1 MVTLTIDTG
10 SGSELTHEVAK
21 DTVSIGASSS
31 NDVVLR
37 APGVAPVH
45 LVIRRTGGDTL
56 TFLGQQRQI
65 VLLNGERRSRG
76 VLMIGDRIRV
86 GTATVTIVEGSR
98 DDADG
103 GVVQTGAEAVEETVS
118 GADPQTKGEA
128 KPRSEVVLYNEPE
141 RLAEGRRRLLDVFLA
156 GVREDLLVSLQGF
169 FDGVFPG
176 RRSLLAWLDQKG
188 RLQPIASRW
197 SGALPQLPPRSFSEL
212 DRGSRIAVVRGGA
225 REILIY
231 PVPVGG
237 EGRVYLLVE
246 TDSSDFED
254 DRVLLAEL
262 AGMLAVQWE
271 NVSKGSALFGQWES
285 EARQKLDARL
295 PGSSQAVDVLREQLL
310 SAARSSSPVL
320 LYGRSGSGRAY
331 LASLIAS
338 LCPTGAPWIRVVQVG
353 GGDETTLRVELFGSG
368 NTMGVRGLAERAG
381 GGVVVVREVQRMS
394 AEMQRQLVSV
404 IEEDG
409 VSGYGS
415 KVRWILTCDE
425 EWVGSMAEDGP
436 DASLFN
442 KLQNHLIRVPPIEE
456 RREDLPL
463 IVVRMLEWV
472 GAEQGKQ
479 IQGIA
484 LETLDSILG
493 HPFDGQIAELLG
505 ELRRLVSATP
515 EGEMVRGSLQRSTSV
530 AGSSPE
536 DADKTVDTA
545 VVLSQDDLKVV
556 IPAVERLLIDRV
568 LRRSLGN
575 QSKAAR
581 ELSLSRG
588 ALIAKIK
595 EYGIQDYRA
604 LRRNRQ

>member
-10 SGSELTHEVAK
+10 SGSELTYEVAK
-21 DTVSIGASSS
+21 DTVSIGASTG

-45 LVIRRTGGDTL
+45 VVIRRMGDTL

-76 VLMIGDRIRV
+76 VLRVGDRIRV
-86 GTATVTIVEGSR
+86 GTATLTIAEGHL
-98 DDADG
+98 DDAEG
-103 GVVQTGAEAVEETVS
+103 GVAEAVAKAEDEPVS
-118 GADPQTKGEA
+118 GVDIENTDEA
-128 KPRSEVVLYNEPE
+128 KPRSEVVVYHEPE
-141 RLAEGRRRLLDVFLA
+141 RLAEGRRRLLDVFVA
-156 GVREDLLVSLQGF
+156 GVREDLLPSLESF
-169 FDGVFPG
+169 FDGVFSG
-176 RRSLLAWLDQKG
+176 RRTLLAWLDQKG

-197 SGALPQLPPRSFSEL
+197 SGAMPQLPPRSFAEL

-225 REILIY
+225 CEILIY
-231 PVPVGG
+231 PVPVAG
-237 EGRVYLLVE
+237 EGRVYLLLE
-246 TDSSDFED
+246 TDSSDFEN

-271 NVSKGSALFGQWES
+271 NVSSGSALFGQWES
-285 EARQKLDARL
+285 EAREKLETRL
-295 PGSSQAVDVLREQLL
+295 PGSSQAVNVLRDQLL

-331 LASLIAS
+331 LASLISS
-338 LCPTGAPWIRVVQVG
+338 LCPTGAPWIRIVQVS

-381 GGVVVVREVQRMS
+381 GGVVVVRDVQRMS
-394 AEMQRQLVSV
+394 SDLQRQTASV

-415 KVRWILTCDE
+415 KVRWILTGDE
-425 EWVGSMAEDGP
+425 EIIGSAAAGGL

-442 KLQNHLIRVPPIEE
+442 QLQNHLIRVPSIEE

-479 IQGIA
+479 IHGIA
-484 LETLDSILG
+484 LETLDSLLV

-515 EGEMVRGSLQRSTSV
+515 EGEMVRGSLQRSSSD
-530 AGSSPE
+530 AGFTAE
-536 DADKTVDTA
+536 DGGEVVDTA

-581 ELSLSRG
+581 ELNLSRG

-595 EYGIQDYRA
+595 EYGIQDYRS
-604 LRRNRQ
+604 LRRSKQ

>member
-10 SGSELTHEVAK
+10 SGSELTHEIAK

-45 LVIRRTGGDTL
+45 LVIRSTGDTI

-86 GTATVTIVEGSR
+86 GTATVTIAEGSCQK
-98 DDADG
+98 ADS
-103 GVVQTGAEAVEETVS
+103 GVAETGAEAVEETVS
-118 GADPQTKGEA
+118 AAGPQTVGEA

-156 GVREDLLVSLQGF
+156 GVREDLLVSLEGF

-197 SGALPQLPPRSFSEL
+197 SGALPQLPPRSFAEL

-237 EGRVYLLVE
+237 EGRVYLLLE
-246 TDSSDFED
+246 TNDSDFEN

-394 AEMQRQLVSV
+394 PEMQLQTASV
-404 IEEDG
+404 IEEDS

-415 KVRWILTCDE
+415 TVRWILTCDE
-425 EWVGSMAEDGP
+425 EWVGSVAEGGP
-436 DASLFN
+436 DATLFN

-484 LETLDSILG
+484 LETLDSLLG

-505 ELRRLVSATP
+505 ELRRLVSATL

-530 AGSSPE
+530 AGSPPE
-536 DADKTVDTA
+536 GADKTVDTA
-545 VVLSQDDLKVV
+545 VVLSQDNLKVV

-581 ELSLSRG
+581 ELNLSRG

>member
-10 SGSELTHEVAK
+10 SGSELTHEIAK
-21 DTVSIGASSS
+21 DTVSIGASSG

-45 LVIRRTGGDTL
+45 LVIRRTGDTL

-86 GTATVTIVEGSR
+86 GTATVTVAEGSR
-98 DDADG
+98 QDADG
-103 GVVQTGAEAVEETVS
+103 GVAETGAEAVEEMVS
-118 GADPQTKGEA
+118 GADPQTAGEA

-156 GVREDLLVSLQGF
+156 GVREDLLVSLEGF

-197 SGALPQLPPRSFSEL
+197 SGALPHLPPRSFAEL

-225 REILIY
+225 SEILIY

-237 EGRVYLLVE
+237 EGRVYLLLE
-246 TDSSDFED
+246 TNDSDFEN

-262 AGMLAVQWE
+262 AAMLAVQWE

-338 LCPTGAPWIRVVQVG
+338 LCPTGAPWIRVVQVD

-381 GGVVVVREVQRMS
+381 GGVVVVREVQRMNP
-394 AEMQRQLVSV
+394 EMQLQTASV
-404 IEEDG
+404 IEEDS
-409 VSGYGS
+409 VSGYGT
-415 KVRWILTCDE
+415 KVRWIFTCDE
-425 EWVGSMAEDGP
+425 EWVGSVAEGGP
-436 DASLFN
+436 DASLFD

-484 LETLDSILG
+484 LETLDSLLG

-530 AGSSPE
+530 AGSPPE
-536 DADKTVDTA
+536 DSDRTVDTA
-545 VVLSQDDLKVV
+545 VVLSQDNLKVV

-581 ELSLSRG
+581 ELNLSRG

>member
-10 SGSELTHEVAK
+10 SGSEFTHEVAK
-21 DTVSIGASSS
+21 NTVSIGASSS

-45 LVIRRTGGDTL
+45 LVIRRTGDTL

-76 VLMIGDRIRV
+76 VLTIGDRIRV
-86 GTATVTIVEGSR
+86 GTATVTVAEGNR
-98 DDADG
+98 EDADG
-103 GVVQTGAEAVEETVS
+103 GAAQTGADVVEETVS
-118 GADPQTKGEA
+118 GADPQTTGVA

-156 GVREDLLVSLQGF
+156 GVREDFLVSLEGF
-169 FDGVFPG
+169 FGGVFPG
-176 RRSLLAWLDQKG
+176 RRALLAWLDQKG

-197 SGALPQLPPRSFSEL
+197 SGALPQLPPRSFAEL

-225 REILIY
+225 SEILIY
-231 PVPVGG
+231 PVPIGG
-237 EGRVYLLVE
+237 EGRVYLLLE
-246 TDSSDFED
+246 TDSSDFEN

-271 NVSKGSALFGQWES
+271 NVSRGSALFGQWES

-310 SAARSSSPVL
+310 SAARSSFPVL

-381 GGVVVVREVQRMS
+381 GGVVVVREVQRMT
-394 AEMQRQLVSV
+394 AEMQSQTASV
-404 IEEDG
+404 IEEG
-409 VSGYGS
+409 SISGYGS

-425 EWVGSMAEDGP
+425 EWVGSVAEDGP
-436 DASLFN
+436 EASLFN
-442 KLQNHLIRVPPIEE
+442 QLQNHLIRVPPIEE

-493 HPFDGQIAELLG
+493 HPFEGQIAELLG

-536 DADKTVDTA
+536 DTGKTVDTA

-581 ELSLSRG
+581 ELNLSRG

>member
-1 MVTLTIDTG
+1 
-10 SGSELTHEVAK
+10 
-21 DTVSIGASSS
+21 
-31 NDVVLR
+31 VLR
-37 APGVAPVH
+37 V
-45 LVIRRTGGDTL
+45 
-56 TFLGQQRQI
+56 
-65 VLLNGERRSRG
+65 
-76 VLMIGDRIRV
+76 GDRIRV
-86 GTATVTIVEGSR
+86 GTATLTIAEGHL
-98 DDADG
+98 DDAEG
-103 GVVQTGAEAVEETVS
+103 GVAEAVAKAEDEPVS
-118 GADPQTKGEA
+118 GADIENTEEA
-128 KPRSEVVLYNEPE
+128 KPRSEVVVYHEPE
-141 RLAEGRRRLLDVFLA
+141 RLAEGRRRLLDVFVA
-156 GVREDLLVSLQGF
+156 GVREDLLPSLESF
-169 FDGVFPG
+169 FDGVFSG
-176 RRSLLAWLDQKG
+176 RRTLLAWLDQKG

-197 SGALPQLPPRSFSEL
+197 SGAMPQLPPRSFAEL

-225 REILIY
+225 CEILIY
-231 PVPVGG
+231 PVPVAG
-237 EGRVYLLVE
+237 EGRVYLLLE
-246 TDSSDFED
+246 TDSSDFEN

-271 NVSKGSALFGQWES
+271 NVSSGSALFGQWES
-285 EARQKLDARL
+285 EAREKLEIRL
-295 PGSSQAVDVLREQLL
+295 PGSSQAVNVLRDQLL
-310 SAARSSSPVL
+310 SAARSSSPIL

-331 LASLIAS
+331 LASLISS
-338 LCPTGAPWIRVVQVG
+338 LCPTGAPWIRIVQVS

-381 GGVVVVREVQRMS
+381 GGVVVVRDVQRMS
-394 AEMQRQLVSV
+394 SELQRQTASV

-415 KVRWILTCDE
+415 KVRWILTGDE
-425 EWVGSMAEDGP
+425 EIIGSAEGGGL

-442 KLQNHLIRVPPIEE
+442 QLQNHLIRVPSIEE

-479 IQGIA
+479 IHGIA
-484 LETLDSILG
+484 LETLDSLLV

-515 EGEMVRGSLQRSTSV
+515 EGEMVRGSLQRSSSD
-530 AGSSPE
+530 AGFTAE
-536 DADKTVDTA
+536 DGGEVVDTA

-581 ELSLSRG
+581 ELNLSRG

-595 EYGIQDYRA
+595 EYGIQDYRS
-604 LRRNRQ
+604 LRRSK

>member
-338 LCPTGAPWIRVVQVG
+338 LCPT
-353 GGDETTLRVELFGSG
+353 
-368 NTMGVRGLAERAG
+368 MGVRGLAERAG

-415 KVRWILTCDE
+415 KVRWILTCEE

-536 DADKTVDTA
+536 DTDKTVDTA
-545 VVLSQDDLKVV
+545 VVLGQDDLKVV

-581 ELSLSRG
+581 ELNLSRG

>member
-10 SGSELTHEVAK
+10 SGSELTYEVAR
-21 DTVSIGASSS
+21 DTVSVGASTG

-45 LVIRRTGGDTL
+45 VVIRRMGDTL

-76 VLMIGDRIRV
+76 VLRVGDRIRV
-86 GTATVTIVEGSR
+86 GTATLTVAEEHL
-98 DDADG
+98 DDAEG
-103 GVVQTGAEAVEETVS
+103 GVAKAVPESANEPVS
-118 GADPQTKGEA
+118 GADFEKTNEE
-128 KPRSEVVLYNEPE
+128 KPRSEVVVYHEPE
-141 RLAEGRRRLLDVFLA
+141 RLAEGRRRLLDVFVA
-156 GVREDLLVSLQGF
+156 GVHEDLLPSLERF
-169 FDGVFPG
+169 FDDEFSG

-197 SGALPQLPPRSFSEL
+197 SGATPQLPPRSFAEL

-225 REILIY
+225 CEILVY
-231 PVPVGG
+231 PVPVAG
-237 EGRVYLLVE
+237 EGKVYLLLE
-246 TDSSDFED
+246 TDSSEFEN

-271 NVSKGSALFGQWES
+271 KVSSGSALFGQWES
-285 EARQKLDARL
+285 EAREKLEIRL
-295 PGSSQAVDVLREQLL
+295 PGSSQAVNVLRDQLL

-320 LYGRSGSGRAY
+320 LYGRSGAGRAY
-331 LASLIAS
+331 LASQISS
-338 LCPTGAPWIRVVQVG
+338 LCPTGAPWIRVVQVS

-381 GGVVVVREVQRMS
+381 GGVVVVRDVQRMS
-394 AEMQRQLVSV
+394 SELQRQTASV
-404 IEEDG
+404 IEEDS
-409 VSGYGS
+409 VSGYSS
-415 KVRWILTCDE
+415 KVRWILTGDE
-425 EWVGSMAEDGP
+425 EIIRSAAGGGL

-442 KLQNHLIRVPPIEE
+442 QLQNHLIRVPSIEE

-472 GAEQGKQ
+472 GGEQGKQ
-479 IQGIA
+479 IDGIA
-484 LETLDSILG
+484 LETLDSLLD

-515 EGEMVRGSLQRSTSV
+515 EGEMVRGSLQRSTS
-530 AGSSPE
+530 
-536 DADKTVDTA
+536 DARLSAENGGETVDTA
-545 VVLSQDDLKVV
+545 VVLTQDNLKVV

-581 ELSLSRG
+581 ELNLSRG

-595 EYGIQDYRA
+595 EYGIKDYRI
-604 LRRNRQ
+604 LRRNKQ

>member
-10 SGSELTHEVAK
+10 SGSELTYEVAK
-21 DTVSIGASSS
+21 DTVSIGASTG

-45 LVIRRTGGDTL
+45 VVIRRMGDTL

-76 VLMIGDRIRV
+76 VLRVGDRIRV
-86 GTATVTIVEGSR
+86 GTATLTIAEGHL
-98 DDADG
+98 DDAEG
-103 GVVQTGAEAVEETVS
+103 GVAEAVAKAGDEPVS
-118 GADPQTKGEA
+118 GVDIENTDEA
-128 KPRSEVVLYNEPE
+128 KPRSEVVVYHEPE
-141 RLAEGRRRLLDVFLA
+141 RLAEGRRRLLDVFVA
-156 GVREDLLVSLQGF
+156 GVREDLLPSLESF
-169 FDGVFPG
+169 FDGVFSG
-176 RRSLLAWLDQKG
+176 RRTLLAWLDQKG

-197 SGALPQLPPRSFSEL
+197 SGAMPQLPPRSFAEL

-225 REILIY
+225 CEILIY
-231 PVPVGG
+231 PVPVAG
-237 EGRVYLLVE
+237 EGRVYLLLE
-246 TDSSDFED
+246 TDSSDFEN

-271 NVSKGSALFGQWES
+271 NVSSGSALFGQWES
-285 EARQKLDARL
+285 EAREKLETRL
-295 PGSSQAVDVLREQLL
+295 PGSSQAVNVLRDQLL

-331 LASLIAS
+331 LASLISS
-338 LCPTGAPWIRVVQVG
+338 LCPTGAPWIRIVQVS

-381 GGVVVVREVQRMS
+381 GGVVVVRDVQRMS
-394 AEMQRQLVSV
+394 SDLQRQTTSV

-415 KVRWILTCDE
+415 KVRWILTGDE
-425 EWVGSMAEDGP
+425 EIIGSAAAGGL

-442 KLQNHLIRVPPIEE
+442 QLQNHLIRVPSIEE

-479 IQGIA
+479 IHGIA
-484 LETLDSILG
+484 LETLDSLLV

-515 EGEMVRGSLQRSTSV
+515 EGEMVRGSLQRSSSD
-530 AGSSPE
+530 AGFTAE
-536 DADKTVDTA
+536 DGGEVVDTA

-581 ELSLSRG
+581 ELNLSRG

-595 EYGIQDYRA
+595 EYGIQDYRS
-604 LRRNRQ
+604 LRRSKQ

>member
-1 MVTLTIDTG
+1 
-10 SGSELTHEVAK
+10 
-21 DTVSIGASSS
+21 
-31 NDVVLR
+31 
-37 APGVAPVH
+37 
-45 LVIRRTGGDTL
+45 
-56 TFLGQQRQI
+56 
-65 VLLNGERRSRG
+65 
-76 VLMIGDRIRV
+76 MIGDRIRV
-86 GTATVTIVEGSR
+86 GTATVTVAEGSR
-98 DDADG
+98 QNADG
-103 GVVQTGAEAVEETVS
+103 GVAETGAEAVEEMVS
-118 GADPQTKGEA
+118 GADPQTAGEA

-156 GVREDLLVSLQGF
+156 GVREDLLVSLEGF

-197 SGALPQLPPRSFSEL
+197 SGALPHLPPRSFAEL

-225 REILIY
+225 SEILIY

-237 EGRVYLLVE
+237 EGRVYLLLE
-246 TDSSDFED
+246 TNDSDFED

-338 LCPTGAPWIRVVQVG
+338 LCPTGAPWIRVVQVDV
-353 GGDETTLRVELFGSG
+353 GDETTLRVELFGSG

-394 AEMQRQLVSV
+394 PEMQLQTASV
-404 IEEDG
+404 IEEDS

-415 KVRWILTCDE
+415 KVRWIFTCDE
-425 EWVGSMAEDGP
+425 EWVGSVAEGGP
-436 DASLFN
+436 DASLFD
-442 KLQNHLIRVPPIEE
+442 KLQNNLIRVPPIEE

-484 LETLDSILG
+484 LETLDSLLG

-530 AGSSPE
+530 AGSPPE
-536 DADKTVDTA
+536 DSDRTVDTA
-545 VVLSQDDLKVV
+545 VVLSQDNLKVV

-581 ELSLSRG
+581 ELNLSRG
-588 ALIAKIK
+588 ALISKIK

>member
-10 SGSELTHEVAK
+10 SGSELTYEVAK
-21 DTVSIGASSS
+21 DTVSIGASTG

-45 LVIRRTGGDTL
+45 VVIRRMGDTL

-76 VLMIGDRIRV
+76 VLRVGDRIRV
-86 GTATVTIVEGSR
+86 GTATLTIAEGHF
-98 DDADG
+98 DDAEG
-103 GVVQTGAEAVEETVS
+103 GVAEAVAKAEDEPVS
-118 GADPQTKGEA
+118 GADIENTEEA
-128 KPRSEVVLYNEPE
+128 KPRSEVVVYHEPE
-141 RLAEGRRRLLDVFLA
+141 RLAEGRRRLLDVFVA
-156 GVREDLLVSLQGF
+156 GVREDLLPSLESF
-169 FDGVFPG
+169 FDGVFSG
-176 RRSLLAWLDQKG
+176 RRTLLAWLDQKG

-197 SGALPQLPPRSFSEL
+197 SGAMPQLPPRSFAEL

-225 REILIY
+225 CEILIY
-231 PVPVGG
+231 PVPVAG
-237 EGRVYLLVE
+237 EGRVYLLLE
-246 TDSSDFED
+246 TDSSDFEN
-254 DRVLLAEL
+254 DRILVAEL

-271 NVSKGSALFGQWES
+271 NVSSGSTLFGRWES
-285 EARQKLDARL
+285 QAREKLETRL
-295 PGSSQAVDVLREQLL
+295 PGSSQAVNVLRDQLL

-331 LASLIAS
+331 LASLISS
-338 LCPTGAPWIRVVQVG
+338 LCPTGAPWIRIVQVS

-381 GGVVVVREVQRMS
+381 GGVVVVRDIQRMS
-394 AEMQRQLVSV
+394 SELQRQMASV

-415 KVRWILTCDE
+415 KVRWILTGDE
-425 EWVGSMAEDGP
+425 EIIGSAEGGGL

-442 KLQNHLIRVPPIEE
+442 QLQNHLIRVPSIEE

-479 IQGIA
+479 IHGIA
-484 LETLDSILG
+484 LETLDSLLV

-515 EGEMVRGSLQRSTSV
+515 EGEMVRGSLQRS
-530 AGSSPE
+530 SSDAEFTAE
-536 DADKTVDTA
+536 DGGEVVDTA

-581 ELSLSRG
+581 ELNLSRG

-595 EYGIQDYRA
+595 EYGIQDYRS
-604 LRRNRQ
+604 LRRSK

>member
-21 DTVSIGASSS
+21 NTVSIGASSS

-45 LVIRRTGGDTL
+45 LVIRHTGDTL

-76 VLMIGDRIRV
+76 VLTIGDRIRV
-86 GTATVTIVEGSR
+86 GTATLTIVEGSR
-98 DDADG
+98 EDADG
-103 GVVQTGAEAVEETVS
+103 GKAQTGAEAVEEAVS
-118 GADPQTKGEA
+118 GADPQTTDEA

-156 GVREDLLVSLQGF
+156 GVREDILVLLEGF
-169 FDGVFPG
+169 FDGVFPR

-197 SGALPQLPPRSFSEL
+197 SGTLPQLPPRSFAEL

-237 EGRVYLLVE
+237 EGRVYLLLE

-271 NVSKGSALFGQWES
+271 NVSRGSALFGQWES

-338 LCPTGAPWIRVVQVG
+338 LCPTGAPWIRVVQAG

-394 AEMQRQLVSV
+394 AEMQRQLASV
-404 IEEDG
+404 IEEDS

-425 EWVGSMAEDGP
+425 EWVGSVAEDGP

-581 ELSLSRG
+581 ELNLSRG

>member
-1 MVTLTIDTG
+1 
-10 SGSELTHEVAK
+10 
-21 DTVSIGASSS
+21 
-31 NDVVLR
+31 
-37 APGVAPVH
+37 
-45 LVIRRTGGDTL
+45 
-56 TFLGQQRQI
+56 
-65 VLLNGERRSRG
+65 
-76 VLMIGDRIRV
+76 
-86 GTATVTIVEGSR
+86 
-98 DDADG
+98 
-103 GVVQTGAEAVEETVS
+103 
-118 GADPQTKGEA
+118 
-128 KPRSEVVLYNEPE
+128 
-141 RLAEGRRRLLDVFLA
+141 
-156 GVREDLLVSLQGF
+156 
-169 FDGVFPG
+169 
-176 RRSLLAWLDQKG
+176 
-188 RLQPIASRW
+188 
-197 SGALPQLPPRSFSEL
+197 
-212 DRGSRIAVVRGGA
+212 
-225 REILIY
+225 LIY

-237 EGRVYLLVE
+237 EGRVYLLLE
-246 TDSSDFED
+246 TNDSDFEN

-394 AEMQRQLVSV
+394 PEMQLQTASV
-404 IEEDG
+404 IEEDS

-415 KVRWILTCDE
+415 TVRWILTCDE
-425 EWVGSMAEDGP
+425 EWVGSVAEGGP
-436 DASLFN
+436 DATLFN

-484 LETLDSILG
+484 LETLDSILC
-493 HPFDGQIAELLG
+493 HPFEGQIAELLG

-530 AGSSPE
+530 AGSSSE
-536 DADKTVDTA
+536 DTDKTVDTA

-581 ELSLSRG
+581 ELNLSRG

>member
-10 SGSELTHEVAK
+10 SGSELTYEVAK
-21 DTVSIGASSS
+21 DTVSIGASAG

-45 LVIRRTGGDTL
+45 VVIRRMGDTV

-76 VLMIGDRIRV
+76 VLRVGDRIRV
-86 GTATVTIVEGSR
+86 GTATLTIAEGHV
-98 DDADG
+98 DDAEG
-103 GVVQTGAEAVEETVS
+103 GVAEAGAGVADEPVS
-118 GADPQTKGEA
+118 GADIEKTEEA
-128 KPRSEVVLYNEPE
+128 KPRSEVVVYHEPE
-141 RLAEGRRRLLDVFLA
+141 RLAEGRRRLLDVFVA
-156 GVREDLLVSLQGF
+156 GVREDLLPSLESF
-169 FDGVFPG
+169 FDGVFSG

-197 SGALPQLPPRSFSEL
+197 PGATPQLPPRSFAEL
-212 DRGSRIAVVRGGA
+212 DRGNRIAVVRGGPC
-225 REILIY
+225 EILIY
-231 PVPVGG
+231 PVPVAG
-237 EGRVYLLVE
+237 EGRVYLLLE
-246 TDSSDFED
+246 TDSSEFEN

-271 NVSKGSALFGQWES
+271 NVSSGSALFGQWES
-285 EARQKLDARL
+285 EAREKLESRL
-295 PGSSQAVDVLREQLL
+295 PGSSQAVNVLRDQLL

-331 LASLIAS
+331 LASLISS
-338 LCPTGAPWIRVVQVG
+338 LCPTGAPWIRVVQVS

-381 GGVVVVREVQRMS
+381 GGVVVVRDVQRMS
-394 AEMQRQLVSV
+394 SELQRQMASV
-404 IEEDG
+404 IEEDS
-409 VSGYGS
+409 VSGYIS
-415 KVRWILTCDE
+415 KVRWILTGDE
-425 EWVGSMAEDGP
+425 EIIGSAEGGGL

-442 KLQNHLIRVPPIEE
+442 QLQNQLIRVPSIEE

-472 GAEQGKQ
+472 GSEQGKQ
-479 IQGIA
+479 IHGIA
-484 LETLDSILG
+484 LETLDSLLV

-515 EGEMVRGSLQRSTSV
+515 EGEMVRGSLQRS
-530 AGSSPE
+530 SS
-536 DADKTVDTA
+536 DAVFSAEGGGETVDTT

-581 ELSLSRG
+581 ELNLSRG

-604 LRRNRQ
+604 LRRSKQ

>member
-10 SGSELTHEVAK
+10 SGSELTYEVAK
-21 DTVSIGASSS
+21 DTVSIGASTG

-45 LVIRRTGGDTL
+45 VVIRRMGDTL

-76 VLMIGDRIRV
+76 VLRVGDRIRV
-86 GTATVTIVEGSR
+86 GTATLTIAEGPL
-98 DDADG
+98 DDAEG
-103 GVVQTGAEAVEETVS
+103 GVAEAVAKAADEPVS
-118 GADPQTKGEA
+118 GADIEKTDEA
-128 KPRSEVVLYNEPE
+128 KPRSEVVVYHEPE
-141 RLAEGRRRLLDVFLA
+141 RLAEGRRRLLDVFVA
-156 GVREDLLVSLQGF
+156 GVREDFLPSLESF
-169 FDGVFPG
+169 FEGVFSG
-176 RRSLLAWLDQKG
+176 RRTLLAWLDQKG

-197 SGALPQLPPRSFSEL
+197 SGAMPQLPPRSFAEL

-225 REILIY
+225 CEILIY
-231 PVPVGG
+231 PVPVAG
-237 EGRVYLLVE
+237 EGRVYLLLE
-246 TDSSDFED
+246 TDSSEFEN

-271 NVSKGSALFGQWES
+271 NVSSGSALFGQWES
-285 EARQKLDARL
+285 EAREKLETRL
-295 PGSSQAVDVLREQLL
+295 PGSSQAVNVLRDQLL
-310 SAARSSSPVL
+310 SAARSSSSVL

-331 LASLIAS
+331 LASLISS
-338 LCPTGAPWIRVVQVG
+338 LCPTGAPWIRVVQVS

-381 GGVVVVREVQRMS
+381 GGVVVVRDVQRMS
-394 AEMQRQLVSV
+394 SELQRQMASV

-415 KVRWILTCDE
+415 KVRWILTGDE
-425 EWVGSMAEDGP
+425 EIIGSAAGGGL

-442 KLQNHLIRVPPIEE
+442 QLQNHLIRVPSIEE

-479 IQGIA
+479 IHGIA
-484 LETLDSILG
+484 LETLDSLLV

-515 EGEMVRGSLQRSTSV
+515 EGEMVRGSLQRS
-530 AGSSPE
+530 SSDAEFTAE
-536 DADKTVDTA
+536 DGGAVVDTA

-581 ELSLSRG
+581 ELNLSRG

-595 EYGIQDYRA
+595 EYGIQDYRS
-604 LRRNRQ
+604 LRRSK

>member
-10 SGSELTHEVAK
+10 SGSELTYEVNK

-31 NDVVLR
+31 NDVILR

-45 LVIRRTGGDTL
+45 VVIRRTGDTL

-76 VLMIGDRIRV
+76 VITIGDRIRV
-86 GTATVTIVEGSR
+86 GTATLTVVKERREDSV
-98 DDADG
+98 G
-103 GVVQTGAEAVEETVS
+103 GAVVAEVEAVKKTAN
-118 GADPQTKGEA
+118 GADLQTTDEA
-128 KPRSEVVLYNEPE
+128 KPRSEVVVFNEPE
-141 RLAEGRRRLLDVFLA
+141 RLADVRRLLLEVFLA
-156 GVREDLLVSLQGF
+156 GVREDFLPSLEGF
-169 FDGVFPG
+169 FDGAFPE
-176 RRSLLAWLDQKG
+176 RRTLLAWLDQKC

-197 SGALPQLPPRSFSEL
+197 SGALPQLPPRSFAEL

-246 TDSSDFED
+246 TDSSNFED
-254 DRVLLAEL
+254 DRIVLAEL

-271 NVSKGSALFGQWES
+271 NVSSGSALFGRWES
-285 EARQKLDARL
+285 ESRQKLEVRQ
-295 PGSSQAVDVLREQLL
+295 PGSSQAVTVLREELL
-310 SAARSSSPVL
+310 AAARTSFPVL

-331 LASLIAS
+331 LASLISS

-368 NTMGVRGLAERAG
+368 NTMGVRSLAERAG

-394 AEMQRQLVSV
+394 PELQRETASA
-404 IEEDG
+404 IEEDSH
-409 VSGYGS
+409 SGYGS
-415 KVRWILTCDE
+415 KVRWILTGDE
-425 EWVGSMAEDGP
+425 KCLGSAAGGGL
-436 DASLFN
+436 DASLLN
-442 KLQNHLIRVPPIEE
+442 QLQNHLIRVPPIEE

-472 GAEQGKQ
+472 GAEQGKK

-484 LETLDSILG
+484 LDTLDSLLG
-493 HPFDGQIAELLG
+493 HPFEGQIAELLG

-515 EGEMVRGSLQRSTSV
+515 EGEMVRGSLQRSTSA
-530 AGSSPE
+530 AGPSAE
-536 DADKTVDTA
+536 DGGDTVDTA
-545 VVLSQDDLKVV
+545 VVLGQDDLKVV
-556 IPAVERLLIDRV
+556 IPAIERLLIDRV

-581 ELSLSRG
+581 ELNLSRG

-595 EYGIQDYRA
+595 DYEIQDYRS
-604 LRRNRQ
+604 LRRAKQ

>member
-10 SGSELTHEVAK
+10 SGSELTYEVAK
-21 DTVSIGASSS
+21 DTVSIGASTG

-45 LVIRRTGGDTL
+45 VVIRRMGDTL

-76 VLMIGDRIRV
+76 VLRVGDRIRV
-86 GTATVTIVEGSR
+86 GTATLTIAEGHF
-98 DDADG
+98 DDAEG
-103 GVVQTGAEAVEETVS
+103 GVAEAVAKAEDEPVS
-118 GADPQTKGEA
+118 GADIENTEEA
-128 KPRSEVVLYNEPE
+128 KPRSEVVVYHEPE
-141 RLAEGRRRLLDVFLA
+141 RLAEGRRRLLDVFVA
-156 GVREDLLVSLQGF
+156 GVREDLLPSLESF
-169 FDGVFPG
+169 FDGVFSG
-176 RRSLLAWLDQKG
+176 RRTLLAWLDQKG

-197 SGALPQLPPRSFSEL
+197 SGAMPQLPPRSFAEL

-225 REILIY
+225 CEILIY
-231 PVPVGG
+231 PVPVAG
-237 EGRVYLLVE
+237 EGRVYLLLE
-246 TDSSDFED
+246 TDSSDFEN

-271 NVSKGSALFGQWES
+271 NVSSGSALFGQWES
-285 EARQKLDARL
+285 EAREKLETRL
-295 PGSSQAVDVLREQLL
+295 PGSSQAVNVLRDQLL

-331 LASLIAS
+331 LASLISS
-338 LCPTGAPWIRVVQVG
+338 LCPTGAPWIRIVQVS

-381 GGVVVVREVQRMS
+381 GGVVVVRDIQRMS
-394 AEMQRQLVSV
+394 SELQRQMASV

-415 KVRWILTCDE
+415 KVRWILTGDE
-425 EWVGSMAEDGP
+425 EIIGSAEGGGL

-442 KLQNHLIRVPPIEE
+442 QLQNHLIRVPSIEE

-479 IQGIA
+479 IHGIA
-484 LETLDSILG
+484 LETLDSLLV

-515 EGEMVRGSLQRSTSV
+515 EGEMVRGSLQRSSSD
-530 AGSSPE
+530 AGFTAE
-536 DADKTVDTA
+536 DGGEVVDTV

-581 ELSLSRG
+581 ELNLSRG

-595 EYGIQDYRA
+595 EYGIQDYRS
-604 LRRNRQ
+604 LRRSK

>member
-10 SGSELTHEVAK
+10 SGSELTYEVAK
-21 DTVSIGASSS
+21 DTVSIGASTG

-45 LVIRRTGGDTL
+45 VVIRRMGDTL

-76 VLMIGDRIRV
+76 VLRVGDRIRV
-86 GTATVTIVEGSR
+86 GTASLTVAEGHF
-98 DDADG
+98 DDAEG
-103 GVVQTGAEAVEETVS
+103 GVAEILAEAADEPVS
-118 GADPQTKGEA
+118 GADVEKTDEA
-128 KPRSEVVLYNEPE
+128 KPRSEVVVYHEPE
-141 RLAEGRRRLLDVFLA
+141 RLAEGRRRLLDVFVA
-156 GVREDLLVSLQGF
+156 GVREDLLPSLESF
-169 FDGVFPG
+169 FDGVFSG

-197 SGALPQLPPRSFSEL
+197 SGAMPQLPPRSFAEL
-212 DRGSRIAVVRGGA
+212 DRGNRIAVVRGGA
-225 REILIY
+225 CEILIY
-231 PVPVGG
+231 PVPVAG
-237 EGRVYLLVE
+237 EGRVYLLLE
-246 TDSSDFED
+246 TDSSEFEN

-262 AGMLAVQWE
+262 AGMIAVQWE
-271 NVSKGSALFGQWES
+271 NVSSGSALFGQWES
-285 EARQKLDARL
+285 EAREKLETRL
-295 PGSSQAVDVLREQLL
+295 PGSSQAVNVLRDQLL

-331 LASLIAS
+331 LASLISS
-338 LCPTGAPWIRVVQVG
+338 LCPTGAPWIRVVQVS

-381 GGVVVVREVQRMS
+381 GGVVVVRDVQRMS
-394 AEMQRQLVSV
+394 SELQRQTAAA
-404 IEEDG
+404 IEEDS
-409 VSGYGS
+409 VSGYS
-415 KVRWILTCDE
+415 SQVRWILTGDE
-425 EWVGSMAEDGP
+425 EIIGSAEGGGL

-442 KLQNHLIRVPPIEE
+442 QLQNHLIRVPSIEE

-479 IQGIA
+479 IHGIA
-484 LETLDSILG
+484 LETLDSLLV

-515 EGEMVRGSLQRSTSV
+515 EGEMVRGSLQRSSSD
-530 AGSSPE
+530 AGLSSG
-536 DADKTVDTA
+536 DAGEPAETA

-556 IPAVERLLIDRV
+556 IPAIERLLIDRV

-581 ELSLSRG
+581 ELNLSRG

-604 LRRNRQ
+604 LRRSKQ

>member
-1 MVTLTIDTG
+1 M
-10 SGSELTHEVAK
+10 
-21 DTVSIGASSS
+21 
-31 NDVVLR
+31 
-37 APGVAPVH
+37 
-45 LVIRRTGGDTL
+45 
-56 TFLGQQRQI
+56 
-65 VLLNGERRSRG
+65 
-76 VLMIGDRIRV
+76 
-86 GTATVTIVEGSR
+86 
-98 DDADG
+98 
-103 GVVQTGAEAVEETVS
+103 
-118 GADPQTKGEA
+118 
-128 KPRSEVVLYNEPE
+128 
-141 RLAEGRRRLLDVFLA
+141 
-156 GVREDLLVSLQGF
+156 
-169 FDGVFPG
+169 
-176 RRSLLAWLDQKG
+176 
-188 RLQPIASRW
+188 
-197 SGALPQLPPRSFSEL
+197 PQLPPRSFAEL

-225 REILIY
+225 CEILIY
-231 PVPVGG
+231 PVPVAG
-237 EGRVYLLVE
+237 EGRVYLLLE
-246 TDSSDFED
+246 TDSSEFEN

-271 NVSKGSALFGQWES
+271 NVSSGSALFGQWES
-285 EARQKLDARL
+285 EAREKLETRL
-295 PGSSQAVDVLREQLL
+295 PGSSQAVNVLRDQLL

-331 LASLIAS
+331 LASLISS
-338 LCPTGAPWIRVVQVG
+338 LCPTGAPWIRVVQVS

-381 GGVVVVREVQRMS
+381 GGVVVVRDVQRMS
-394 AEMQRQLVSV
+394 SELQRQMASV

-415 KVRWILTCDE
+415 KVRWILTGDE
-425 EWVGSMAEDGP
+425 EIIGSAAGGGL

-442 KLQNHLIRVPPIEE
+442 QLQNHLIRVPSIEE

-479 IQGIA
+479 IHGIA
-484 LETLDSILG
+484 LETLDSLLV

-515 EGEMVRGSLQRSTSV
+515 EGEMVRGSLQRS
-530 AGSSPE
+530 SSDAEFTAE
-536 DADKTVDTA
+536 DGGEVVDTA

-581 ELSLSRG
+581 ELNLSRG

-595 EYGIQDYRA
+595 EYGIQDYRS
-604 LRRNRQ
+604 LRRSK

>member
-10 SGSELTHEVAK
+10 SGSEQTYEVSK

-37 APGVAPVH
+37 APGVAPIHV
-45 LVIRRTGGDTL
+45 VIRRTGDTL

-76 VLMIGDRIRV
+76 VLTVGDRIRV
-86 GTATVTIVEGSR
+86 GTATLTVAEDSL
-98 DDADG
+98 DDAEEKM
-103 GVVQTGAEAVEETVS
+103 VEAGAEAAEEPVS
-118 GADPQTKGEA
+118 GADSQTTDEA
-128 KPRSEVVLYNEPE
+128 KPRAEVVVYNEPE

-156 GVREDLLVSLQGF
+156 GVREDLLPSLENL
-169 FDGVFPG
+169 FDVIFPG
-176 RRSLLAWLDQKG
+176 RRTLLAWLDQKG

-197 SGALPQLPPRSFSEL
+197 PGAPPQLPPRSFAEL

-237 EGRVYLLVE
+237 EGRVYLLLE
-246 TDSSDFED
+246 TDSSDFEN
-254 DRVLLAEL
+254 DRILVAEL

-271 NVSKGSALFGQWES
+271 NVSSGSTLFGRWES
-285 EARQKLDARL
+285 QAREKLETRL
-295 PGSSQAVDVLREQLL
+295 PGSSQAVNVLRDQLL

-331 LASLIAS
+331 LASLISS
-338 LCPTGAPWIRVVQVG
+338 LCPTGAPWIRVVQVS

-381 GGVVVVREVQRMS
+381 GGVVVVRDVQRMS
-394 AEMQRQLVSV
+394 PELQRQMVSV

-409 VSGYGS
+409 VSGYGA
-415 KVRWILTCDE
+415 KVRWMLTGDE
-425 EWVGSMAEDGP
+425 EIIGTSAEAGLDT
-436 DASLFN
+436 SLFN
-442 KLQNHLIRVPPIEE
+442 QLQNHLIRVPSIEE
-456 RREDLPL
+456 HREDLPL
-463 IVVRMLEWV
+463 IVVRMLEWI

-484 LETLDSILG
+484 LETLDSLLG

-515 EGEMVRGSLQRSTSV
+515 EGEMVRGSLQRSSSI
-530 AGSSPE
+530 AGLSSE
-536 DADKTVDTA
+536 DTGETVDTA

-581 ELSLSRG
+581 ELNLSRG
-588 ALIAKIK
+588 ALISKTK
-595 EYGIQDYRA
+595 EYEIQDYRA
-604 LRRNRQ
+604 LRRNKQ

>member
-10 SGSELTHEVAK
+10 SGSELTYEVGK
-21 DTVSIGASSS
+21 DAVSIGASSS

-45 LVIRRTGGDTL
+45 VVIRRTGDTL

-76 VLMIGDRIRV
+76 VLAVGDRIRV
-86 GTATVTIVEGSR
+86 GTATVTVVEGHR
-98 DDADG
+98 QDAEG
-103 GVVQTGAEAVEETVS
+103 GVAETGAEAVEEMVH
-118 GADPQTKGEA
+118 GADPQATDEA
-128 KPRSEVVLYNEPE
+128 KPRPEVVVYNEPE

-156 GVREDLLVSLQGF
+156 GVREDLLPSLENF
-169 FDGVFPG
+169 FDMTFPG
-176 RRSLLAWLDQKG
+176 RRTLLAWLDQKG

-197 SGALPQLPPRSFSEL
+197 SGAPPQLPPRSFAEL

-237 EGRVYLLVE
+237 EGRVYLLLE
-246 TDSSDFED
+246 TDTSDFEN

-271 NVSKGSALFGQWES
+271 NVSSGSALFGRWES
-285 EARQKLDARL
+285 QAREKLEIRL
-295 PGSSQAVDVLREQLL
+295 PGSSQAVNVLRDQLL
-310 SAARSSSPVL
+310 SAARSSLPVL
-320 LYGRSGSGRAY
+320 LHGRSGSGRAY
-331 LASLIAS
+331 LGSLISS
-338 LCPTGAPWIRVVQVG
+338 LCPTGAPWIRVVQVS
-353 GGDETTLRVELFGSG
+353 GGDETTLQIELFGSG
-368 NTMGVRGLAERAG
+368 HTMGVRGLAERAG
-381 GGVVVVREVQRMS
+381 GGVVVVRDVQRMS
-394 AEMQRQLVSV
+394 SELQHQMASV

-415 KVRWILTCDE
+415 NVRWILTGDE
-425 EWVGSMAEDGP
+425 EIIGSAAAGGL

-442 KLQNHLIRVPPIEE
+442 QLQNHLIRVPSIEE

-472 GAEQGKQ
+472 GAEQGKN

-484 LETLDSILG
+484 LETLDSLLG

-515 EGEMVRGSLQRSTSV
+515 EGEILRGSLQRSSSV
-530 AGSSPE
+530 AGLSSE
-536 DADKTVDTA
+536 DAGETVDTA

-581 ELSLSRG
+581 ELNLSRG

-595 EYGIQDYRA
+595 EYEIQDYRS
-604 LRRNRQ
+604 LRRAKQ

>member
-10 SGSELTHEVAK
+10 SGSELTYEVAK
-21 DTVSIGASSS
+21 DTVSIGASTG

-37 APGVAPVH
+37 APGVAPIHV
-45 LVIRRTGGDTL
+45 VIRRTGDTF

-76 VLMIGDRIRV
+76 VLTVGDRIRI
-86 GTATVTIVEGSR
+86 GTATLTVAEGR
-98 DDADG
+98 LDG
-103 GVVQTGAEAVEETVS
+103 AERGVAEIGAEAAEGPAT
-118 GADPQTKGEA
+118 GANSQSTYEA
-128 KPRSEVVLYNEPE
+128 KPRPEVVVYNEPE
-141 RLAEGRRRLLDVFLA
+141 RLAEGRRRLLDVFLV
-156 GVREDLLVSLQGF
+156 GVREDLLPSLENF
-169 FDGVFPG
+169 FDGAFPQ
-176 RRSLLAWLDQKG
+176 RRSMLAWLDQKG

-197 SGALPQLPPRSFSEL
+197 SGALPQLPPRSFAEL

-225 REILIY
+225 HEILIY

-237 EGRVYLLVE
+237 EGRVYLLLE
-246 TDSSDFED
+246 TDGSDFEN

-271 NVSKGSALFGQWES
+271 NVSSGSALFGRWES
-285 EARQKLDARL
+285 EAREKLEARL
-295 PGSSQAVDVLREQLL
+295 PGSSQAVNVLRDQLL
-310 SAARSSSPVL
+310 SAARSSSPAL

-331 LASLIAS
+331 LASLISS
-338 LCPTGAPWIRVVQVG
+338 LCPTGAPWIRVVQVA
-353 GGDETTLRVELFGSG
+353 GGDQTTLQIELFGSG
-368 NTMGVRGLAERAG
+368 NTLGVRGLAERAG
-381 GGVVVVREVQRMS
+381 GGVVVVRDVQRMS
-394 AEMQRQLVSV
+394 PELQRQMASV

-409 VSGYGS
+409 VLGYGS
-415 KVRWILTCDE
+415 KVRWILTGDE
-425 EWVGSMAEDGP
+425 EIIGSAAGGGLDV
-436 DASLFN
+436 SLFN
-442 KLQNHLIRVPPIEE
+442 QLQNHLIRVPSIEE

-463 IVVRMLEWV
+463 IVMRMLEWV

-479 IQGIA
+479 IHGIA
-484 LETLDSILG
+484 LETLDSLLS

-515 EGEMVRGSLQRSTSV
+515 EGEILRGSLQRSGSA
-530 AGSSPE
+530 AGLSPGDVGE
-536 DADKTVDTA
+536 PADTA

-556 IPAVERLLIDRV
+556 IPAVEKLLIDRV

-581 ELSLSRG
+581 ELNLSRG

-595 EYGIQDYRA
+595 EYGIQDYRS
-604 LRRNRQ
+604 LRRSKQ

>member
-21 DTVSIGASSS
+21 DTVSIGASGG

-45 LVIRRTGGDTL
+45 LVIRRTGDTL

-65 VLLNGERRSRG
+65 VVLNGERRSRG
-76 VLMIGDRIRV
+76 VLTVGDRIRV
-86 GTATVTIVEGSR
+86 GTATLTVEEGTR
-98 DDADG
+98 EDADRG
-103 GVVQTGAEAVEETVS
+103 AAQTGAEAVEETVS
-118 GADPQTKGEA
+118 GADPQITGAA

-141 RLAEGRRRLLDVFLA
+141 RLAEGRRRLLGVFLA
-156 GVREDLLVSLQGF
+156 GVREDLLVSLEGF
-169 FDGVFPG
+169 FDGAFPG
-176 RRSLLAWLDQKG
+176 RRCLLAWLDQKG

-197 SGALPQLPPRSFSEL
+197 SGALPQLPPRSFAEL

-237 EGRVYLLVE
+237 EGRVYLLAE
-246 TDSSDFED
+246 TDDSNFEY
-254 DRVLLAEL
+254 DRLLLAEL
-262 AGMLAVQWE
+262 AGMLATQWE

-338 LCPTGAPWIRVVQVG
+338 LCPTGAPWIRIVQVG
-353 GGDETTLRVELFGSG
+353 GGDENALGVELFGSG

-381 GGVVVVREVQRMS
+381 GGVVVVREVHRMTP
-394 AEMQRQLVSV
+394 EMQRQIATV
-404 IEEDG
+404 IEEDS

-425 EWVGSMAEDGP
+425 EWVGSVAEGGP
-436 DASLFN
+436 EASLFN
-442 KLQNHLIRVPPIEE
+442 TLQNHLIRVPPIEE

-484 LETLDSILG
+484 LETLDSLLG

-515 EGEMVRGSLQRSTSV
+515 EGEMVRGSLERSTSV
-530 AGSSPE
+530 AGSSSE
-536 DADKTVDTA
+536 DAGKTVDTA

-581 ELSLSRG
+581 NLNLSRG
-588 ALIAKIK
+588 ALISKIK

>member
-10 SGSELTHEVAK
+10 SGSELTYEVNK

-45 LVIRRTGGDTL
+45 VVIRRTGDTL

-76 VLMIGDRIRV
+76 VITIGDRIRV
-86 GTATVTIVEGSR
+86 GTATLTVVKGRRDDSEGSVAET
-98 DDADG
+98 D
-103 GVVQTGAEAVEETVS
+103 AEAVEEAAK
-118 GADPQTKGEA
+118 GADLQTTDEA
-128 KPRSEVVLYNEPE
+128 KSRSEVVIYKEPE
-141 RLAEGRRRLLDVFLA
+141 RLADVRRRLLEVFRA
-156 GVREDLLVSLQGF
+156 GVREDFLRSLEGF
-169 FDGVFPG
+169 FDGAFPE
-176 RRSLLAWLDQKG
+176 RRYLLGWLDQKC
-188 RLQPIASRW
+188 RLKSIVSRW
-197 SGALPQLPPRSFSEL
+197 SGALPQLPPRSFAEL

-231 PVPVGG
+231 PVTVGG
-237 EGRVYLLVE
+237 EDRVYLLLE
-246 TDSSDFED
+246 TDDSNFED
-254 DRVLLAEL
+254 DRILLAEL

-271 NVSKGSALFGQWES
+271 NVSSGSALFGRWES
-285 EARQKLDARL
+285 ESRQKLEVRQ
-295 PGSSQAVDVLREQLL
+295 PGSSQAVNVLREELL
-310 SAARSSSPVL
+310 AAARTSFPIL

-331 LASLIAS
+331 LASLISS
-338 LCPTGAPWIRVVQVG
+338 LCPTGTPWVRVVQVG

-368 NTMGVRGLAERAG
+368 NTMGVRSLAERAG

-394 AEMQRQLVSV
+394 PELQRQTASA
-404 IEEDG
+404 IEEDSH
-409 VSGYGS
+409 SGYGS
-415 KVRWILTCDE
+415 KVRWILTGDE
-425 EWVGSMAEDGP
+425 ECMGSAAGGGL
-436 DASLFN
+436 DASLLN
-442 KLQNHLIRVPPIEE
+442 QLQNHLIRVPPIEE

-484 LETLDSILG
+484 LETLDSLLG
-493 HPFDGQIAELLG
+493 HPFEGQIAELLG

-515 EGEMVRGSLQRSTSV
+515 EGELVRGSLQRSISA
-530 AGSSPE
+530 AGLSAE
-536 DADKTVDTA
+536 DGGETVDTA
-545 VVLSQDDLKVV
+545 VVLGQDDLKVV
-556 IPAVERLLIDRV
+556 IPAIERLLIDRV

-581 ELSLSRG
+581 ELNLSRG

-595 EYGIQDYRA
+595 EYEIQDYRS
-604 LRRNRQ
+604 LRRAKQ

>member
-10 SGSELTHEVAK
+10 SGSEVTHEIAK

-45 LVIRRTGGDTL
+45 LVIRRTGDTL

-86 GTATVTIVEGSR
+86 GTATVTVAEGSR
-98 DDADG
+98 QDADG
-103 GVVQTGAEAVEETVS
+103 GGVAETDAEAVEETVS
-118 GADPQTKGEA
+118 GADPRIAGEA

-156 GVREDLLVSLQGF
+156 GVREDLLVSLEGF

-197 SGALPQLPPRSFSEL
+197 SGALPQLPPRSFAEL

-231 PVPVGG
+231 PVPIGG
-237 EGRVYLLVE
+237 EGRVYLLLE
-246 TDSSDFED
+246 TNDSDFEN

-271 NVSKGSALFGQWES
+271 N
-285 EARQKLDARL
+285 ARL

-394 AEMQRQLVSV
+394 PEMQLQTASV
-404 IEEDG
+404 IEEDS

-415 KVRWILTCDE
+415 TVRWIFTCDE
-425 EWVGSMAEDGP
+425 EWVGSVAEGGP
-436 DASLFN
+436 DATLFN
-442 KLQNHLIRVPPIEE
+442 KLQNHLIRVPPIQE

-484 LETLDSILG
+484 LETLDSLLG

-530 AGSSPE
+530 AGSPPE

-545 VVLSQDDLKVV
+545 VVLSQDNLKVV

-581 ELSLSRG
+581 ELNLSRG

>member
-21 DTVSIGASSS
+21 DTVSIGASSG

-37 APGVAPVH
+37 APGVAPIH
-45 LVIRRTGGDTL
+45 LVIRRTGDTL

-65 VLLNGERRSRG
+65 VVLNGERRSRG
-76 VLMIGDRIRV
+76 VLRVGDRIRV
-86 GTATVTIVEGSR
+86 GTATLTIAEGHL
-98 DDADG
+98 DDAEG
-103 GVVQTGAEAVEETVS
+103 GVAEAVAKAGDEPVS
-118 GADPQTKGEA
+118 GVDIENTDEA
-128 KPRSEVVLYNEPE
+128 KPRSEVVVYHEPE
-141 RLAEGRRRLLDVFLA
+141 RLAEGRRRLLDVFVA
-156 GVREDLLVSLQGF
+156 GVREDLLPSLESF
-169 FDGVFPG
+169 FDGVFSG
-176 RRSLLAWLDQKG
+176 RRTLLAWLDQKG

-197 SGALPQLPPRSFSEL
+197 SGAMPQLPPRSFAEL

-225 REILIY
+225 CEILIY
-231 PVPVGG
+231 PVPVAG
-237 EGRVYLLVE
+237 EGRVYLLLE
-246 TDSSDFED
+246 TDSSDFEN

-271 NVSKGSALFGQWES
+271 NVSSGSALFGQWES
-285 EARQKLDARL
+285 EAREKLETRL
-295 PGSSQAVDVLREQLL
+295 PGSSQAVNVLRDQLL

-331 LASLIAS
+331 LASLISS
-338 LCPTGAPWIRVVQVG
+338 LCPTGAPWIRIVQVS

-381 GGVVVVREVQRMS
+381 GGVVVVRDVQRMS
-394 AEMQRQLVSV
+394 SDLQRQTASV

-415 KVRWILTCDE
+415 KVRWILTGDE
-425 EWVGSMAEDGP
+425 EIIGSAAAGGL

-442 KLQNHLIRVPPIEE
+442 QLQNHLIRVPSIEE

-479 IQGIA
+479 IHGIA
-484 LETLDSILG
+484 LETLDSLLV

-515 EGEMVRGSLQRSTSV
+515 EGEMVRGSLQRSSSD
-530 AGSSPE
+530 AGFTAE
-536 DADKTVDTA
+536 DGGEVVDTA

-581 ELSLSRG
+581 ELNLSRG

-595 EYGIQDYRA
+595 EYGIQDYRS
-604 LRRNRQ
+604 LRRSKQ

>member
-10 SGSELTHEVAK
+10 SGSELTYEVAK
-21 DTVSIGASSS
+21 DTVSIGASTG

-45 LVIRRTGGDTL
+45 VVIRRMGDTL

-76 VLMIGDRIRV
+76 VLRVGDRIRV
-86 GTATVTIVEGSR
+86 GTATLTIAEGHL
-98 DDADG
+98 DDAEG
-103 GVVQTGAEAVEETVS
+103 GVAEAVAKAGDEPVS
-118 GADPQTKGEA
+118 GVDIENTDEA
-128 KPRSEVVLYNEPE
+128 KPRSEVVVYHEPE
-141 RLAEGRRRLLDVFLA
+141 RLAEGRRRLLDVFVA
-156 GVREDLLVSLQGF
+156 GVREDLLPSLESF
-169 FDGVFPG
+169 FDGVFSG
-176 RRSLLAWLDQKG
+176 RRTLLAWLDQKG

-197 SGALPQLPPRSFSEL
+197 SGAMPQLPPRSFAEL

-225 REILIY
+225 CEILIY
-231 PVPVGG
+231 PVPVAG
-237 EGRVYLLVE
+237 EGRVYLLLE
-246 TDSSDFED
+246 TDSSDFEN

-271 NVSKGSALFGQWES
+271 NVSSGSALFGQWES
-285 EARQKLDARL
+285 EAREKLETRL
-295 PGSSQAVDVLREQLL
+295 PGSSQAVNVLRDQLL

-331 LASLIAS
+331 LASLISS
-338 LCPTGAPWIRVVQVG
+338 LCPTGAPWIRIVQVS

-381 GGVVVVREVQRMS
+381 GGVVVVRDVQRMS
-394 AEMQRQLVSV
+394 SDLQRQTTSV

-415 KVRWILTCDE
+415 KVRWILTGDE
-425 EWVGSMAEDGP
+425 EIIGSAAAGGL

-442 KLQNHLIRVPPIEE
+442 QLQNHLIRVPSIEE

-463 IVVRMLEWV
+463 IVVRMLDWV

-479 IQGIA
+479 IHGIA
-484 LETLDSILG
+484 LETLDSLLV

-515 EGEMVRGSLQRSTSV
+515 EGEMVRGSLQRSSSD
-530 AGSSPE
+530 AGFTAE
-536 DADKTVDTA
+536 DGGEVVDTA

-581 ELSLSRG
+581 ELNLSRG

-595 EYGIQDYRA
+595 EYGIQDYRS
-604 LRRNRQ
+604 LRRSKQ